1 MVTNTTL
8 VANRTPEMAPEVQ
21 ESIEGVVE
29 GTNKRKKNLG
39 IDNENSPD
47 REGKEAGER
56 VKKLIKEMKE
66 SGEADEKEEGEIDH
80 EEVQVKKNKNEA
92 TKIKLDRALKE
103 GEIDHE

>member
-1 MVTNTTL
+1 
-8 VANRTPEMAPEVQ
+8 MAPEVQ

-56 VKKLIKEMKE
+56 VKKTKQTQKVNSKVDKYVDHAVNQNHLDDVYRNLKNISDMTKCSKLSRQKCRIKRSIE
-66 SGEADEKEEGEIDH
+66 
-80 EEVQVKKNKNEA
+80 
-92 TKIKLDRALKE
+92 
-103 GEIDHE
+103 